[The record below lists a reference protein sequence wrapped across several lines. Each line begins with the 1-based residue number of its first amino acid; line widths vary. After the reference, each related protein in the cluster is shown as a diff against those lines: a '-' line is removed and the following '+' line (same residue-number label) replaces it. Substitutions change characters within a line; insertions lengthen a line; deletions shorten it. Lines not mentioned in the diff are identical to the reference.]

1 MEKEL
6 LLKDKQ
12 YKEDLA
18 AKDEEIAKVL
28 TSTEEKLKNESQT
41 KDETIQKLQV
51 DNSQMRDD
59 LNRIS
64 RENDIILAKLDA
76 ARALASKPNGMGK
89 SMALE
94 KENMYGDLSGLII
107 RDARP
112 NNEGDG
118 ILYDCLQ
125 TGKNG
130 SECQSRLTVA

>member
-1 MEKEL
+1 LEKEL
-6 LLKDKQ
+6 VLKEKQ
-12 YKEDLA
+12 YRTDLA
-18 AKDEEIAKVL
+18 AKDEEFTKSL
-28 TSTEEKLKNESQT
+28 TATEERIKNESEV
-41 KDETIQKLQV
+41 KDETIKKLQA
-51 DNSQMRDD
+51 DNSQIRDD
-59 LNRIS
+59 LSRIS

-76 ARALASKPNGMGK
+76 ARALASKPNGIGK

-130 SECQSRLTVA
+130 SKF